1 MGNGLYRIN
10 WPGIHFDRRT
20 EVHPTVL
27 RDVTTAV
34 SDSEAH
40 AVEHAEVGE
49 QSGHKRYNGAQP
61 GARTGIS
68 EAEES
73 EASNWSASCDSAY
86 EIASSRRNAC
96 KETVMK
102 ISERISPPPR
112 ITSENSHKPKYA
124 LNSVVEANVLYRTT

>member
-49 QSGHKRYNGAQP
+49 RSGPKRYS
-61 GARTGIS
+61 T
-68 EAEES
+68 
-73 EASNWSASCDSAY
+73 
-86 EIASSRRNAC
+86 IASILSC
-96 KETVMK
+96 TYC
-102 ISERISPPPR
+102 IW
-112 ITSENSHKPKYA
+112 
-124 LNSVVEANVLYRTT
+124 L

>member
-27 RDVTTAV
+27 RDVTTTA

-49 QSGHKRYNGAQP
+49 RSGPNCYSIPHHNDNIIHHIIVHA
-61 GARTGIS
+61 
-68 EAEES
+68 
-73 EASNWSASCDSAY
+73 
-86 EIASSRRNAC
+86 
-96 KETVMK
+96 
-102 ISERISPPPR
+102 
-112 ITSENSHKPKYA
+112 
-124 LNSVVEANVLYRTT
+124 

>member
-10 WPGIHFDRRT
+10 WPGIHFDRRA

-40 AVEHAEVGE
+40 AVEHAEVGDRSVPE
-49 QSGHKRYNGAQP
+49 RYNGARC

-68 EAEES
+68 EAES
-73 EASNWSASCDSAY
+73 EASNWIDSCDSAY
-86 EIASSRRNAC
+86 QIASSRPNAC
-96 KETVMK
+96 KETVMN
-102 ISERISPPPR
+102 ISERISPPNHVGKFAETEAR
-112 ITSENSHKPKYA
+112 IEFGRGSEYPVSYC
-124 LNSVVEANVLYRTT
+124 

>member
-20 EVHPTVL
+20 EVHPAVL

-40 AVEHAEVGE
+40 AVEHAKVGDR
-49 QSGHKRYNGAQP
+49 SGSKRLNGAQP

-68 EAEES
+68 EAEEY
-73 EASNWSASCDSAY
+73 EASNWIASCDS
-86 EIASSRRNAC
+86 N
-96 KETVMK
+96 
-102 ISERISPPPR
+102 
-112 ITSENSHKPKYA
+112 
-124 LNSVVEANVLYRTT
+124 L